1 VDVHV
6 NHPLYD
12 LNTPGVAAGVYTGC
26 RCRALIMAGTHRYAN
41 ADDESDMARS
51 TTSLFQALHEAL
63 AGEGGMM
70 SISVHGFARSNHS
83 PPTSESDAVLS
94 NGATSGGDQAATA
107 TARTLRDQLRAA
119 GFVVGLVADDS
130 AYTELSGSVNPQG
143 RWSNDHFGHG
153 RWIHAEIAGEVRA
166 NGGRW
171 PELSAALAAWAVE
184 VAK

>member
-143 RWSNDHFGHG
+143 PTITSAMAAGSTPRSRAKCAPTGGGGPSSRRRSPRG
-153 RWIHAEIAGEVRA
+153 RWR
-166 NGGRW
+166 
-171 PELSAALAAWAVE
+171 
-184 VAK
+184 